1 MSLNTYNTSTYSPQ
15 WKSPSRTSSIQKK
28 EVQQDEAKN
37 KVTIEYHLPKHTICV
52 LNKMKS
58 ITLSPKPKINIFLNK
73 GLNDSSK
80 FEQNT
85 FLKSKDAN
93 KKVNQIKVQENILN
107 EKSKNSLSNNSHVT
121 NQNELKIKTK

>member
-1 MSLNTYNTSTYSPQ
+1 MSLNTYSTSIYSPQ
-15 WKSPSRTSSIQKK
+15 RKSSSRTSSIQKK

-58 ITLSPKPKINIFLNK
+58 ITLSPKPKINIFLKK

-85 FLKSKDAN
+85 FIKSKDAN
-93 KKVNQIKVQENILN
+93 KKINHIQFQENILN
-107 EKSKNSLSNNSHVT
+107 EKAKNSLNNNSHVG
-121 NQNELKIKTK
+121 NQNELRIKTK